1 MRGFHTLHFF
11 FFKVLH
17 LWVITFFIFLSFSVY
32 EEKKRGRTNCILY
45 EHSIVPMWN
54 AEEEPPLDNKNEEL
68 LYGPGTEINPS
79 PINDVADT
87 DTETQTSQDEDP
99 CLQVDHDLVQ
109 NVRFYSFAKIKIKI
123 TT

>member
-1 MRGFHTLHFF
+1 MYF
-11 FFKVLH
+11 
-17 LWVITFFIFLSFSVY
+17 TFFIFLSFSVY
-32 EEKKRGRTNCILY
+32 EEKKKRGRTNCILY

-54 AEEEPPLDNKNEEL
+54 VEEEPSLDNKNEEL

-79 PINDVADT
+79 PFNDVPDT
-87 DTETQTSQDEDP
+87 DTDTDTQTSLDEDP

>member
-1 MRGFHTLHFF
+1 MYEY
-11 FFKVLH
+11 
-17 LWVITFFIFLSFSVY
+17 FIVS
-32 EEKKRGRTNCILY
+32 
-45 EHSIVPMWN
+45 MWN
-54 AEEEPPLDNKNEEL
+54 AEEEPPLDSNGQDNKNEEL

-109 NVRFYSFAKIKIKI
+109 NVRFYSFAKIKMKIKS
-123 TT
+123 